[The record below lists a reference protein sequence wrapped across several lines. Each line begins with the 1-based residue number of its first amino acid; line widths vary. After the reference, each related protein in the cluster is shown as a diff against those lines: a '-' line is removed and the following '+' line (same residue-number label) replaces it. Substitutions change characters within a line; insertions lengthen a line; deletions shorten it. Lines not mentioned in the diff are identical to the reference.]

1 MAIVGV
7 RKLKE
12 QTAEIIRQVEQGEPA
27 IVTRHG
33 RPVAAITPLTKE
45 DLEDWVLSHHPEVRR
60 RIEEAEAR
68 MAAGDYATEDEIEEM
83 LREARAELGRKS

>member
-33 RPVAAITPLTKE
+33 RPVAAITPLTKG

-68 MAAGDYATEDEIEEM
+68 MAAGEYATEDEIEEM